1 MKSEEII
8 LDNGKVAI
16 GYLEELGPV
25 NIVFAK
31 TEKAMIG
38 CGVFNVKVFDKFGY
52 PAARIKGL
60 TGRITTVEDLL
71 IGQVVEVNDT
81 AASLGIIEGITGKDV
96 LEKM

>member
-1 MKSEEII
+1 VKSEEII
-8 LDNGKVAI
+8 LANGKVAI

-31 TEKAMIG
+31 TEKVMIG

-52 PAARIKGL
+52 PAARIKGM

-71 IGQVVEVNDT
+71 TGQVAEVNDT
-81 AASLGIIEGITGKDV
+81 AASLGIVEGITGRDV
-96 LEKM
+96 LEKI